1 MNDSLILSRRLR
13 LEGDSTLGV
22 ERGART
28 GVFVRVRPGAYVPT
42 QEWEGMDDRTRHRVS
57 MDAFALTSSRPV
69 VFAVESAAALHGI
82 PIVGGWPAH
91 PRVVSDP
98 SYSRDT
104 RVGIDARWRPV
115 ADNEVVE
122 IGGMRATSLTRTA
135 LDIAAERDLVAGVV
149 ALDHVIR
156 FGAVRLAD
164 LHAYVERSRPFPGV
178 RKVVAALGLATGSAE
193 TPLESLSMVRFAQLG
208 FERPTQ
214 QVEFVVEGEHF
225 RADFCWEE
233 ASVIGEADGREKY
246 AAGPDVVWHEK
257 LREDA
262 LRSVTRG
269 FARWTWSHAWAGEP
283 LAVRLERAG
292 LRRNPRNASRYAFRA
307 PGIGGT

>member
-1 MNDSLILSRRLR
+1 MHESLILSRRLR
-13 LEGDSTLGV
+13 REGDSTLGV

-42 QEWEGMDDRTRHRVS
+42 REWEAMDDRTRHRVS
-57 MDAFALTSSRPV
+57 MDAFAMTSTRSV
-69 VFAVESAAALHGI
+69 IFAVESAAALHGI

-91 PRVVSDP
+91 PRVVNDP
-98 SYSRDT
+98 RYSRGT
-104 RVGIDARWRPV
+104 RVGVDARWRPV
-115 ADNEVVE
+115 PHHEVVA
-122 IGGMRATSLTRTA
+122 IDGMRATSPARTA
-135 LDIAAERDLVAGVV
+135 LDIAAERDLIAGVV
-149 ALDHVIR
+149 ALDHVMR
-156 FGAVRLAD
+156 SGAAHLAD
-164 LHAYVERSRPFPGV
+164 LQSHVESTRPFPGV
-178 RKVVAALGLATGSAE
+178 RKVVAALGLATGRAE

-208 FERPTQ
+208 FETPSQ
-214 QVEFVVEGEHF
+214 QCEFVIDGELY

-233 ASVIGEADGREKY
+233 AGVVGEADGRGKY
-246 AAGPDVVWHEK
+246 ADGPEILWQEK

-269 FARWTWSHAWAGEP
+269 FARWSWAQAWAGEP
-283 LAVRLERAG
+283 MAMRLERAG